1 MSVPPPSGPR
11 ASARAPA
18 PDPGAGATAAAA
30 TTTARMPATSAR
42 PDSRPVPSLAAGRS
56 DAGAPDAGRPRP
68 GRRVRGRVAALLP
81 RRSDLAEVRRD
92 PRRDLLAGLTV
103 AIVALPLALGFG
115 VSSGLGAEAGLA
127 TAVVAGAL
135 AAIFGGSNLQVS
147 GPTGAMTVVLVPIV
161 AEHGPSGV
169 LTVGL
174 IAGVLLVALAALR
187 AGAYMR
193 YVPAPVV
200 EGFTLGIA
208 CVIGLQQIPNALGV
222 AKSDGDRVLVVA
234 WRAFEE
240 FAAAPNWTAVALAA
254 AVAAVMLTGARLRP
268 TVPFSVIAVAVA
280 TVVAQLAHLDAAPP
294 IGDLPSGLS
303 APSPAFLDLGSLGS
317 LLAPA
322 VAVAAL
328 AALESL
334 LSASVA
340 DGMTVGQRHDPD
352 RELFGQGL
360 ANIAA
365 PLFGGVP
372 ATGAIA
378 RTAVNVRSGAG
389 SRLAS
394 LTHAAVLAVIVF
406 TAAPLVSRIPLAALA
421 GVLIATA
428 IRMVEVGSLRAMAR
442 ATRSDAAVLVLT
454 AAATLVLDLVRAVI
468 VGLAVAGVL
477 ALRAVAGQARL
488 DQLPLDRDDHT
499 AEEHALL
506 AEHIVA
512 YRIDGPLFFAA
523 AHRFLLELTEVAD
536 VRVVILRMSRVSTVD
551 ATGALVLK
559 DVVDK
564 LGRRGI
570 VVMASGIRRGQRQA
584 LDSVGAL
591 APLRHEGREYAT
603 TPEAI
608 RGARQYL
615 ERSGVLPPPAPDV
628 PHPLGTGSCPPR
640 ADGVE
645 G

>member
-1 MSVPPPSGPR
+1 V
-11 ASARAPA
+11 SAVLGRVW
-18 PDPGAGATAAAA
+18 
-30 TTTARMPATSAR
+30 
-42 PDSRPVPSLAAGRS
+42 SRVGSLL
-56 DAGAPDAGRPRP
+56 P
-68 GRRVRGRVAALLP
+68 GRA
-81 RRSDLAEVRRD
+81 DLADMGRD

-127 TAVVAGAL
+127 TAVIAGAL
-135 AAIFGGSNLQVS
+135 AAVFGGSNLQVS

-161 AEHGPSGV
+161 AAHGPAGV

-174 IAGVLLVALAALR
+174 MAGLMLVGLAALR
-187 AGAYMR
+187 AGKYMQ

-208 CVIGLQQIPNALGV
+208 CVIGLQQVPNALGV
-222 AKSDGDRVLVVA
+222 AKPEGDRVLVVT
-234 WRAFEE
+234 WRAVEE
-240 FAAAPNWTAVALAA
+240 FAKNPNWTAVGFSA
-254 AVAAVMLTGARLRP
+254 AVAAVMLAGARWRP
-268 TVPFSVIAVAVA
+268 TIPFSILAVIAA
-280 TVVAQLAHLDAAPP
+280 TVVAQAAGLDAATP
-294 IGDLPSGLS
+294 IGKLPSGLP
-303 APSPAFLDLGSLGS
+303 APSLGFLDLSALGS

-340 DGMTVGQRHDPD
+340 DGMTVGQKHDPD

-378 RTAVNVRSGAG
+378 RTAVNVRTGAG
-389 SRLAS
+389 SRLAA
-394 LTHAAVLAVIVF
+394 LIHAAILAVIVF
-406 TAAPLVSRIPLAALA
+406 AAAPLVSKIPLAALA
-421 GVLIATA
+421 GVLLATA
-428 IRMVEVGSLRAMAR
+428 IRMVEVGSLRAMVR
-442 ATRSDAAVLVLT
+442 ATRSDALILVLT
-454 AAATLVLDLVRAVI
+454 AVATLALDLVYAVI
-468 VGLAVAGVL
+468 LGLVVAGVL
-477 ALRAVAGQARL
+477 ALRAVARQVRL
-488 DQLPLDRDDHT
+488 DQVPLDRGDHS

-536 VRVVILRMSRVSTVD
+536 VRVVILRMSRVTTMD

-559 DVVDK
+559 DAVGK
-564 LGRRGI
+564 LNRRGI
-570 VVMASGIRRGQRQA
+570 VVLTSGIRPGQRQV

-591 APLRHEGREYAT
+591 DLLRREGREYAT
-603 TPEAI
+603 TPDAI
-608 RGARQYL
+608 QGARTYL
-615 ERSGVLPPPAPDV
+615 ECAGVMPAIPAPKTATTSEEAV
-628 PHPLGTGSCPPR
+628 R
-640 ADGVE
+640 
-645 G
+645 

>member
-1 MSVPPPSGPR
+1 M
-11 ASARAPA
+11 
-18 PDPGAGATAAAA
+18 
-30 TTTARMPATSAR
+30 TTAFSRAWAR
-42 PDSRPVPSLAAGRS
+42 IV
-56 DAGAPDAGRPRP
+56 
-68 GRRVRGRVAALLP
+68 VLLP
-81 RRSDLAEVRRD
+81 NRADLAEMRRD

-135 AAIFGGSNLQVS
+135 AAVFGGSNLQVS

-161 AEHGPSGV
+161 GRYGPTGV

-174 IAGVLLVALAALR
+174 MAGVMLVGLAVLR
-187 AGAYMR
+187 AGKYMQ

-222 AKSDGDRVLVVA
+222 PKPEGDRVLVVT
-234 WRAFEE
+234 WRAAEE
-240 FAAAPNWTAVALAA
+240 FAKHPNWTAVGLAV
-254 AVAAVMLTGARLRP
+254 AVAAVMLLGARWRP
-268 TVPFSVIAVAVA
+268 TVPFSIVAVIAA
-280 TVVAQLAHLDAAPP
+280 TTVAQLAHLDAAEP
-294 IGDLPSGLS
+294 IGDLPSGLPV
-303 APSPAFLDLGSLGS
+303 PSLSFLDLGSLGT

-340 DGMTVGQRHDPD
+340 DGMTVGQQHDPD
-352 RELFGQGL
+352 RELLGQGL

-378 RTAVNVRSGAG
+378 RTAVNVRTGAS
-389 SRLAS
+389 SRLAA
-394 LTHAAVLAVIVF
+394 LTHAAVLALIVF
-406 TAAPLVSRIPLAALA
+406 AAAPLVSRIPLAALA
-421 GVLIATA
+421 GVLLATA
-428 IRMVEVGSLRAMAR
+428 IRMVEVGSLKAMAT
-442 ATRSDAAVLVLT
+442 ATRSDALILVLT
-454 AAATLVLDLVRAVI
+454 AVATLALDLVYAVI
-468 VGLAVAGVL
+468 IGLVVAGAL
-477 ALRAVAGQARL
+477 ALRAVAKQARF
-488 DQLPLDRDDHT
+488 DQVPLDRGDHS

-536 VRVVILRMSRVSTVD
+536 VRAVILRMSRVSTMD

-559 DVVDK
+559 DAVEK
-564 LGRRGI
+564 LQRRGI
-570 VVMASGIRRGQRQA
+570 AVFASGIRPGQRQV

-591 APLRHEGREYAT
+591 ELLRHEGREYAG
-603 TPEAI
+603 TPDAI
-608 RGARQYL
+608 RAARDHL
-615 ERSGVLPPPAPDV
+615 ETAGVLPAPLV
-628 PHPLGTGSCPPR
+628 HKPR
-640 ADGVE
+640 TAGE
-645 G
+645 EALR

>member
-1 MSVPPPSGPR
+1 MSAFLGR
-11 ASARAPA
+11 AWARIALLLPARA
-18 PDPGAGATAAAA
+18 
-30 TTTARMPATSAR
+30 
-42 PDSRPVPSLAAGRS
+42 
-56 DAGAPDAGRPRP
+56 
-68 GRRVRGRVAALLP
+68 
-81 RRSDLAEVRRD
+81 DLAEMGRD

-135 AAIFGGSNLQVS
+135 AAVFGGSNLQVS

-161 AEHGPSGV
+161 GQYGPTGV
-169 LTVGL
+169 LAVGL
-174 IAGVLLVALAALR
+174 MAGVMLVTLAAVK
-187 AGAYMR
+187 AGRYMQ

-222 AKSDGDRVLVVA
+222 PKPEGDRVLVVT

-240 FAAAPNWTAVALAA
+240 FAKSPNWTAVAFAV
-254 AVAAVMLTGARLRP
+254 AVAAVMLVGARWRP
-268 TVPFSVIAVAVA
+268 TVPFSIVAVIAA
-280 TVVAQLAHLDAAPP
+280 TVVAQAAGLDAAEP
-294 IGDLPSGLS
+294 IGDLPSGLP
-303 APSPAFLDLGSLGS
+303 APSLSFLDLGALGS

-340 DGMTVGQRHDPD
+340 DGMTVGQQHDPD

-378 RTAVNVRSGAG
+378 RTAVNVRTGAS
-389 SRLAS
+389 SRLAA
-394 LTHAAVLAVIVF
+394 LTHAAILAVIVF
-406 TAAPLVSRIPLAALA
+406 AAAPLVSKIPLAALA
-421 GVLIATA
+421 GVLLATA
-428 IRMVEVGSLRAMAR
+428 IRMVEVGSLRAMAK
-442 ATRSDAAVLVLT
+442 ATRSDAVILVLT
-454 AAATLVLDLVRAVI
+454 AVATLALDLVYAVI
-468 VGLAVAGVL
+468 IGLVVAGAL
-477 ALRAVAGQARL
+477 ALRAVAKQARF
-488 DQLPLDRDDHT
+488 DQVPLDRGDHS

-536 VRVVILRMSRVSTVD
+536 VRVVILRMSRVSTMD

-559 DVVDK
+559 DAVEK
-564 LGRRGI
+564 LRRRGI
-570 VVMASGIRRGQRQA
+570 LVLASGIRPGQRQV

-591 APLRHEGREYAT
+591 ELLRHEGREYAT

-608 RGARQYL
+608 RGARSHL
-615 ERSGVLPPPAPDV
+615 ECAGLLPAGPVPKPRTADEEVL
-628 PHPLGTGSCPPR
+628 R
-640 ADGVE
+640 
-645 G
+645 

>member
-1 MSVPPPSGPR
+1 MTSGIGR
-11 ASARAPA
+11 AWARI
-18 PDPGAGATAAAA
+18 
-30 TTTARMPATSAR
+30 S
-42 PDSRPVPSLAAGRS
+42 S
-56 DAGAPDAGRPRP
+56 
-68 GRRVRGRVAALLP
+68 LLP
-81 RRSDLAEVRRD
+81 TRTDLAEMRRD

-135 AAIFGGSNLQVS
+135 AALFGGSNLQVS

-161 AEHGPSGV
+161 GQYGPTGV

-174 IAGVLLVALAALR
+174 MAGLMLVALAALR
-187 AGAYMR
+187 AGKYMQ

-200 EGFTLGIA
+200 EGFSLGIA

-222 AKSDGDRVLVVA
+222 PKPEGDRVLVVT
-234 WRAFEE
+234 WRAIEE
-240 FAAAPNWTAVALAA
+240 FAKAPNWTAVGFAV
-254 AVAAVMLTGARLRP
+254 AVAAVMLVGARWRP
-268 TVPFSVIAVAVA
+268 TVPFSILAVIAA
-280 TVVAQLAHLDAAPP
+280 TVVAQAAGLDAAKP
-294 IGDLPSGLS
+294 IGNLPSGLP
-303 APSPAFLDLGSLGS
+303 APSLSFLDPGALGSLM
-317 LLAPA
+317 APA

-340 DGMTVGQRHDPD
+340 DGMTVGQKHDPD

-378 RTAVNVRSGAG
+378 RTAVNVRTGAG
-389 SRLAS
+389 SRLAA
-394 LTHAAVLAVIVF
+394 LTHAAILAAIVF
-406 TAAPLVSRIPLAALA
+406 AAAPLVSKIPLAALA
-421 GVLIATA
+421 GVLLATA
-428 IRMVEVGSLRAMAR
+428 IRMVEVGSLKAMAK
-442 ATRSDAAVLVLT
+442 ATRSDAVILVLT
-454 AAATLVLDLVRAVI
+454 AVATLALDLVYAVI
-468 VGLAVAGVL
+468 IGLVVAGAL
-477 ALRAVAGQARL
+477 ALRAVAKQARL
-488 DQLPLDRDDHT
+488 DQVPLDRGDHS

-512 YRIDGPLFFAA
+512 YRIDGPLSFAA

-536 VRVVILRMSRVSTVD
+536 VRVVILRMSRVSTMD

-559 DVVDK
+559 DAVEK
-564 LGRRGI
+564 LKRRGI
-570 VVMASGIRRGQRQA
+570 LVLASGIRPGQRQV

-591 APLRHEGREYAT
+591 DPLRHDGREYAT

-608 RGARQYL
+608 RGAREHL
-615 ERSGVLPPPAPDV
+615 ECAGILPALPIQQTATSSEEA
-628 PHPLGTGSCPPR
+628 LR
-640 ADGVE
+640 
-645 G
+645 

>member
-1 MSVPPPSGPR
+1 MTSQISRVW
-11 ASARAPA
+11 ARIA
-18 PDPGAGATAAAA
+18 
-30 TTTARMPATSAR
+30 
-42 PDSRPVPSLAAGRS
+42 LLL
-56 DAGAPDAGRPRP
+56 P
-68 GRRVRGRVAALLP
+68 GRA
-81 RRSDLAEVRRD
+81 DLAEMRRD

-115 VSSGLGAEAGLA
+115 VSSGLGAKAGLA

-135 AAIFGGSNLQVS
+135 AAVFGGSNLQVS

-161 AEHGPSGV
+161 GQYGSGGV

-174 IAGVLLVALAALR
+174 MAGVMLVALAALK
-187 AGAYMR
+187 AGKYMQ

-222 AKSDGDRVLVVA
+222 RKPEGDQVLVVT
-234 WRAFEE
+234 WRAIAE
-240 FAAAPNWTAVALAA
+240 FAKAPNWTAVGF
-254 AVAAVMLTGARLRP
+254 AVTVAVVMLVGARLRP
-268 TVPFSVIAVAVA
+268 TIPFSIVAVIAA
-280 TVVAQLAHLDAAPP
+280 TITAQLAHLDAATP
-294 IGDLPSGLS
+294 IGDLPSGLPV
-303 APSPAFLDLGSLGS
+303 PSLAFLNPGSLGT

-340 DGMTVGQRHDPD
+340 DGMTVGQKHDPD

-378 RTAVNVRSGAG
+378 RTAVNVRTGAS
-389 SRLAS
+389 SRLAA
-394 LTHAAVLAVIVF
+394 LTHAAILAVIVF
-406 TAAPLVSRIPLAALA
+406 AAAPLVSRIPLAALA
-421 GVLIATA
+421 GVLLATA
-428 IRMVEVGSLRAMAR
+428 IRMVEVGSLKAMAR
-442 ATRSDAAVLVLT
+442 ATRSDAVILTLT
-454 AAATLVLDLVRAVI
+454 AAATLALDLVYAVI
-468 VGLAVAGVL
+468 IGLVVAGAL
-477 ALRAVAGQARL
+477 ALRAVAKQARF
-488 DQLPLDRDDHT
+488 DQVPLDRGDHS

-536 VRVVILRMSRVSTVD
+536 VRVVILRMSRVSTMD

-559 DVVDK
+559 DAVQK
-564 LGRRGI
+564 LHRRGI
-570 VVMASGIRRGQRQA
+570 TVLASGIRPGQRQV

-591 APLRHEGREYAT
+591 DLLRCEGREHAT

-608 RGARQYL
+608 RAARDHL
-615 ERSGVLPPPAPDV
+615 ETAGVLTALPV
-628 PHPLGTGSCPPR
+628 PTPR
-640 ADGVE
+640 TSTEEAQR
-645 G
+645 

>member
-1 MSVPPPSGPR
+1 M
-11 ASARAPA
+11 
-18 PDPGAGATAAAA
+18 
-30 TTTARMPATSAR
+30 
-42 PDSRPVPSLAAGRS
+42 GRN
-56 DAGAPDAGRPRP
+56 
-68 GRRVRGRVAALLP
+68 
-81 RRSDLAEVRRD
+81 

-135 AAIFGGSNLQVS
+135 AAVFGGSNLQVS

-161 AEHGPSGV
+161 TQYGPGGV

-174 IAGVLLVALAALR
+174 LAGLMLVALALAR
-187 AGAYMR
+187 AGRYMQ

-208 CVIGLQQIPNALGV
+208 CVIGLQQVPNALGV
-222 AKSDGDRVLVVA
+222 AKPEGDKVLVVT
-234 WRAFEE
+234 WRAVEAFVK
-240 FAAAPNWTAVALAA
+240 APNWTAVALAG
-254 AVAAVMLTGARLRP
+254 AVAAVMLLGARWRP
-268 TVPFSVIAVAVA
+268 TVPFSILAVIGA
-280 TVVAQLAHLDAAPP
+280 TVVAQVCHLDAARP
-294 IGDLPSGLS
+294 IGDLPAGLP
-303 APSPAFLDLGSLGS
+303 APSLSFLDFGALGS

-340 DGMTVGQRHDPD
+340 DGMTVGQKHDPD
-352 RELFGQGL
+352 KELFGQGV
-360 ANIAA
+360 ANLAA

-378 RTAVNVRSGAG
+378 RTAVNVRTGAS
-389 SRLAS
+389 SRLAA
-394 LTHAAVLAVIVF
+394 LVHAAILAAIVF

-442 ATRSDAAVLVLT
+442 ATRSDALVLVLT
-454 AAATLVLDLVRAVI
+454 AVATVALDLVYAVVI
-468 VGLAVAGVL
+468 GLLVAGTL
-477 ALRAVAGQARL
+477 ALRAVAKQARL
-488 DQLPLDRDDHT
+488 DEVPLKTDLPGDHS
-499 AEEHALL
+499 AEEHALP

-523 AHRFLLELTEVAD
+523 AHRFLLELSEVAD
-536 VRVVILRMSRVSTVD
+536 VRVVILRMSRVTTMD

-559 DVVDK
+559 DAVTK
-564 LGRRGI
+564 LNRRGI
-570 VVMASGIRRGQRQA
+570 TVLASGIRSGQRRV

-591 APLRHEGREYAT
+591 GLLRAATGDDYAT

-608 RGARQYL
+608 AAARAHLHGA
-615 ERSGVLPPPAPDV
+615 GVLPIPAQSSEPAPTSV
-628 PHPLGTGSCPPR
+628 ITEESPR
-640 ADGVE
+640 
-645 G
+645 

>member
-1 MSVPPPSGPR
+1 M
-11 ASARAPA
+11 
-18 PDPGAGATAAAA
+18 
-30 TTTARMPATSAR
+30 
-42 PDSRPVPSLAAGRS
+42 
-56 DAGAPDAGRPRP
+56 
-68 GRRVRGRVAALLP
+68 LP
-81 RRSDLAEVRRD
+81 RRTDVAQLRRS

-135 AAIFGGSNLQVS
+135 AAVFGGSNLQVS

-169 LTVGL
+169 LAVGL
-174 IAGVLLVALAALR
+174 MAGVLLVALAALR
-187 AGAYMR
+187 AGKYMR

-208 CVIGLQQIPNALGV
+208 CVIALQQLPDALGV
-222 AKSDGDRVLVVA
+222 AKPEGERVLVVA
-234 WRAFEE
+234 WRALRE
-240 FAAAPNWTAVALAA
+240 FAQHPNWTAVALALS
-254 AVAAVMLTGARLRP
+254 VAAVMLLGARRWP
-268 TVPFSVIAVAVA
+268 KVPFSILAVIAATAVA
-280 TVVAQLAHLDAAPP
+280 QFAGLDGARP
-294 IGDLPSGLS
+294 IGDLPSGLP
-303 APSPAFLDLGSLGS
+303 APSLAFLDLSALGS
-317 LLAPA
+317 LLTPA

-378 RTAVNVRSGAG
+378 RTAVNVRTGAS
-389 SRLAS
+389 SRLS
-394 LTHAAVLAVIVF
+394 SFTHAVVLAVIVF
-406 TAAPLVSRIPLAALA
+406 TLAPLVSRIPLAALA
-421 GVLIATA
+421 GVLLATA
-428 IRMVEVGSLRAMAR
+428 VRMVEVGSLRAMAR
-442 ATRSDAAVLVLT
+442 ATRSDALILVLT
-454 AAATLVLDLVRAVI
+454 AVATLALDLVYAVVI
-468 VGLAVAGVL
+468 GLVVAGAL
-477 ALRAVAGQARL
+477 ALRAVAKQARL
-488 DQLPLDRDDHT
+488 DQVPLDHGDHS

-523 AHRFLLELTEVAD
+523 AHRFLLELAETSD
-536 VRVVILRMSRVSTVD
+536 VQVVILRMSRVTTVD

-559 DVVDK
+559 DVVEK
-564 LGRRGI
+564 LNRRGI
-570 VVMASGIRRGQRQA
+570 VVMASGIRSGQRRV
-584 LDSVGAL
+584 LESVGAL
-591 APLRHEGREYAT
+591 DLLRPAGREYAT

-608 RGARQYL
+608 RGARTHL
-615 ERSGVLPPPAPDV
+615 EGAGLLPPRPARV
-628 PHPLGTGSCPPR
+628 SGTV
-640 ADGVE
+640 ATETEQAV
-645 G
+645 

>member
-1 MSVPPPSGPR
+1 M
-11 ASARAPA
+11 
-18 PDPGAGATAAAA
+18 AA
-30 TTTARMPATSAR
+30 
-42 PDSRPVPSLAAGRS
+42 
-56 DAGAPDAGRPRP
+56 
-68 GRRVRGRVAALLP
+68 
-81 RRSDLAEVRRD
+81 RRD
-92 PRRDLLAGLTV
+92 PKRDLLAGLTV

-135 AAIFGGSNLQVS
+135 AAVFGGSNLQVS

-161 AEHGPSGV
+161 AQHGPGGV

-174 IAGVLLVALAALR
+174 IAGVMLIGLALAR
-187 AGAYMR
+187 AGRYMQ

-208 CVIGLQQIPNALGV
+208 GVIGLQQVPNALGV
-222 AKSDGDRVLVVA
+222 PKPDGDQVLVVT
-234 WRAFEE
+234 WRAVAS
-240 FAAAPNWTAVALAA
+240 FAEAPNWTAVALAA
-254 AVAAVMLTGARLRP
+254 AVAAVMLLGARWRP
-268 TVPFSVIAVAVA
+268 AIPFSILAVIGA
-280 TVVAQLAHLDAAPP
+280 TVVAQVFHLDAARP
-294 IGDLPSGLS
+294 IGDLPAGLP
-303 APSPAFLDLGSLGS
+303 APSLSFLDPGALGS

-340 DGMTVGQRHDPD
+340 DGMTVGQKHDPD

-378 RTAVNVRSGAG
+378 RTAVNVRTGAG

-394 LTHAAVLAVIVF
+394 LVHAAVLAVIVF
-406 TAAPLVSRIPLAALA
+406 AAAPLVSRIPLAALA

-442 ATRSDAAVLVLT
+442 ATRSDAIVLVLT
-454 AAATLVLDLVRAVI
+454 AAATLALDLVYAVLI
-468 VGLAVAGVL
+468 GLAVAGAL
-477 ALRAVAGQARL
+477 ALRAVAKQARL
-488 DQLPLDRDDHT
+488 HQVPIAADVSGDHS

-523 AHRFLLELTEVAD
+523 AHRFLLELAEVAD
-536 VRVVILRMSRVSTVD
+536 VRVVILRMSRVSTID

-559 DVVDK
+559 DAVTK
-564 LGRRGI
+564 LHRRGI
-570 VVMASGIRRGQRQA
+570 TVLASGIRPGQRQV

-591 APLRHEGREYAT
+591 ELLRHEGRDFAT

-608 RGARQYL
+608 AAARAHLHGAGLLSVPEQSSVPVQPSVPVQKNAMTSQ
-615 ERSGVLPPPAPDV
+615 EEPA
-628 PHPLGTGSCPPR
+628 R
-640 ADGVE
+640 
-645 G
+645 

>member
-1 MSVPPPSGPR
+1 MST
-11 ASARAPA
+11 ASNTAFAR
-18 PDPGAGATAAAA
+18 
-30 TTTARMPATSAR
+30 S
-42 PDSRPVPSLAAGRS
+42 
-56 DAGAPDAGRPRP
+56 
-68 GRRVRGRVAALLP
+68 VRGRIASLLP
-81 RRSDLAEVRRD
+81 SRSDLTRMRRD

-135 AAIFGGSNLQVS
+135 AALFGGSDLQVS

-161 AEHGPSGV
+161 GRHGP
-169 LTVGL
+169 
-174 IAGVLLVALAALR
+174 AGVLAVGLMAGVMLVALAALR
-187 AGAYMR
+187 TGKYMQ

-208 CVIGLQQIPNALGV
+208 CVIGLQQVPNALGV
-222 AKSDGDRVLVVA
+222 AKPEGDRVLVVT
-234 WRAFEE
+234 WRAVEE
-240 FAAAPNWTAVALAA
+240 FAKTPNWTAVGLAV
-254 AVAAVMLTGARLRP
+254 AVAAVMLAGARWRP
-268 TVPFSVIAVAVA
+268 TIPFSVLAVIAA
-280 TVVAQLAHLDAAPP
+280 TVVAQAARLDAAEP
-294 IGDLPSGLS
+294 IGDLPSGLP
-303 APSPAFLDLGSLGS
+303 APSLSFLDLGSLGS

-340 DGMTVGQRHDPD
+340 DGMTVGQKHDPD

-378 RTAVNVRSGAG
+378 RTAVNVRTGAS
-389 SRLAS
+389 SRLAAF
-394 LTHAAVLAVIVF
+394 THAAVLAVIVF
-406 TAAPLVSRIPLAALA
+406 VAAPLVAKIPLAALA
-421 GVLIATA
+421 GVLLATA
-428 IRMVEVGSLRAMAR
+428 IRMVEVGSLKAMAR
-442 ATRSDAAVLVLT
+442 ATRSDAVILVLT
-454 AAATLVLDLVRAVI
+454 AVATLALDLVYAVI
-468 VGLAVAGVL
+468 LGLVVAGALALGAVA
-477 ALRAVAGQARL
+477 RQARL
-488 DQLPLDRDDHT
+488 DQMPLDRGDHT

-536 VRVVILRMSRVSTVD
+536 VRVVVLRMSRVSTMD

-559 DVVDK
+559 DAVEK
-564 LGRRGI
+564 LNRRGI
-570 VVMASGIRRGQRQA
+570 LVLASGIRPGQRQV
-584 LDSVGAL
+584 LESVGAL
-591 APLRHEGREYAT
+591 ELLRHEGRDHAT
-603 TPEAI
+603 TPEALEA
-608 RGARQYL
+608 ARNHL
-615 ERSGVLPPPAPDV
+615 EHAGVLPAQPA
-628 PHPLGTGSCPPR
+628 
-640 ADGVE
+640 AE
-645 G
+645 A

>member
-1 MSVPPPSGPR
+1 MTSVL
-11 ASARAPA
+11 
-18 PDPGAGATAAAA
+18 
-30 TTTARMPATSAR
+30 
-42 PDSRPVPSLAAGRS
+42 SRGRS
-56 DAGAPDAGRPRP
+56 RI
-68 GRRVRGRVAALLP
+68 VSLLP
-81 RRSDLAEVRRD
+81 SRADLAGMGRS

-127 TAVVAGAL
+127 TAVIAGAL
-135 AAIFGGSNLQVS
+135 AALFGGSDLQVS

-161 AEHGPSGV
+161 ARYGASGV

-174 IAGVLLVALAALR
+174 MAGLMLVALAVLR
-187 AGAYMR
+187 AGKYMR

-222 AKSDGDRVLVVA
+222 AQPEGDRVLVVA
-234 WRAFEE
+234 WRALEE
-240 FAAAPNWTAVALAA
+240 FVRHPNWTALGCAA
-254 AVAAVMLTGARLRP
+254 AVAAVMLVGARWRP
-268 TVPFSVIAVAVA
+268 TVPVSILAVTAA
-280 TVVAQLAHLDAAPP
+280 TVVVQVAGLDGARP
-294 IGDLPSGLS
+294 IGDLPSGLP
-303 APSPAFLDLGSLGS
+303 APSLAFLDPGALGS

-340 DGMTVGQRHDPD
+340 DGMTVGRQHDPD

-378 RTAVNVRSGAG
+378 RTAVNVRTGAG
-389 SRLAS
+389 SRLSS
-394 LTHAAVLAVIVF
+394 LSHAAVLAIIVF
-406 TAAPLVSRIPLAALA
+406 AAAPLVSRIPLAALA
-421 GVLIATA
+421 GVLLATA
-428 IRMVEVGSLRAMAR
+428 VRMVEVGSLRAMMK
-442 ATRSDAAVLVLT
+442 ATRSDAVILALT
-454 AAATLVLDLVRAVI
+454 ALATLALDLVQAVVI
-468 VGLAVAGVL
+468 GLLVAGAL
-477 ALRAVAGQARL
+477 ALRAVARQARL
-488 DQLPLDRDDHT
+488 DQVPLERGDLPQALGCARAGET
-499 AEEHALL
+499 PSGEEHALL

-512 YRIDGPLFFAA
+512 YRIDGPLFFAG
-523 AHRFLLELTEVAD
+523 AHRFLLELSEVAD
-536 VRVVILRMSRVSTVD
+536 VRVVILRMSRISTMD

-559 DVVDK
+559 DAVEK
-564 LGRRGI
+564 LNRRGI
-570 VVMASGIRRGQRQA
+570 VVLASGIRPGQRQV

-591 APLRHEGREYAT
+591 DLLRREGGEYAT

-608 RGARQYL
+608 RAAREHL
-615 ERSGVLPPPAPDV
+615 ETAGVLRPVDAPRPA
-628 PHPLGTGSCPPR
+628 HGIAQLRNS
-640 ADGVE
+640 
-645 G
+645 

>member
-1 MSVPPPSGPR
+1 M
-11 ASARAPA
+11 
-18 PDPGAGATAAAA
+18 
-30 TTTARMPATSAR
+30 
-42 PDSRPVPSLAAGRS
+42 L
-56 DAGAPDAGRPRP
+56 
-68 GRRVRGRVAALLP
+68 GRVGARIAALLP
-81 RRSDLAEVRRD
+81 VRADLTEIRRD
-92 PRRDLLAGLTV
+92 PRRDLLAGLAV

-135 AAIFGGSNLQVS
+135 AALFGGSNLQVS

-161 AEHGPSGV
+161 GEYGPTGV

-174 IAGVLLVALAALR
+174 MAGVMLVALAALK
-187 AGAYMR
+187 AGRYMQ

-222 AKSDGDRVLVVA
+222 PKPDGDRVLVVT
-234 WRAFEE
+234 WRAIEE
-240 FAAAPNWTAVALAA
+240 FTKSPNWTALGFAV
-254 AVAAVMLTGARLRP
+254 AVAAVMLVGARWRP
-268 TVPFSVIAVAVA
+268 AVPFSILAVIAA
-280 TVVAQLAHLDAAPP
+280 TVVARAAGLDAAEP
-294 IGDLPSGLS
+294 IGDLPSGLP
-303 APSPAFLDLGSLGS
+303 APSLSFLDVGSLGT
-317 LLAPA
+317 LMAPA

-340 DGMTVGQRHDPD
+340 DGMTVGQKHDPD

-378 RTAVNVRSGAG
+378 RTAVNVRTGAG
-389 SRLAS
+389 SRLAA
-394 LTHAAVLAVIVF
+394 LTHAALLAVIVF
-406 TAAPLVSRIPLAALA
+406 AAAPLVSWIPLAALA
-421 GVLIATA
+421 GVLLATA
-428 IRMVEVGSLRAMAR
+428 IRMVEVGSLRAMAK
-442 ATRSDAAVLVLT
+442 ATRSDALILVLT
-454 AAATLVLDLVRAVI
+454 AVATLALDLVYAVI
-468 VGLAVAGVL
+468 IGLAVAGAL
-477 ALRAVAGQARL
+477 ALRAVAKQARF
-488 DQLPLDRDDHT
+488 DQVPLDRGDHS

-523 AHRFLLELTEVAD
+523 AHRFLLELTDIAD
-536 VRVVILRMSRVSTVD
+536 VRVVILRMSRVSTMD

-559 DVVDK
+559 DAVEK
-564 LGRRGI
+564 LRRRGI
-570 VVMASGIRRGQRQA
+570 VVLASGIRPGQRQV

-591 APLRHEGREYAT
+591 DLLRYEDPEGGQGREYAT

-608 RGARQYL
+608 RAARRHL
-615 ERSGVLPPPAPDV
+615 EKAGVLPALPAQK
-628 PHPLGTGSCPPR
+628 PR
-640 ADGVE
+640 TSSE
-645 G
+645 GALR

>member
-1 MSVPPPSGPR
+1 MTSGINRARARARIRSLLPSG
-11 ASARAPA
+11 A
-18 PDPGAGATAAAA
+18 
-30 TTTARMPATSAR
+30 
-42 PDSRPVPSLAAGRS
+42 
-56 DAGAPDAGRPRP
+56 
-68 GRRVRGRVAALLP
+68 
-81 RRSDLAEVRRD
+81 DLDQIRRD

-135 AAIFGGSNLQVS
+135 AAVFGGSNLQVS

-161 AEHGPSGV
+161 GRYGPTGV
-169 LTVGL
+169 LTVGVM
-174 IAGVLLVALAALR
+174 AGVMLVALAALR
-187 AGAYMR
+187 AGKYMQ

-222 AKSDGDRVLVVA
+222 PKPDGDRVLVVT
-234 WRAFEE
+234 WRAVEE
-240 FAAAPNWTAVALAA
+240 FAKAPDWTALAFA
-254 AVAAVMLTGARLRP
+254 VGVAAVMLAGVRWRP
-268 TVPFSVIAVAVA
+268 TVPFSIVAVIAA
-280 TVVAQLAHLDAAPP
+280 TIVAQAAGLDAAQP
-294 IGDLPSGLS
+294 IGALPAGLPV
-303 APSPAFLDLGSLGS
+303 PSLSFLDAGSLGT

-340 DGMTVGQRHDPD
+340 DGMTVGQKHDPD

-378 RTAVNVRSGAG
+378 RTAVNVRTGAS
-389 SRLAS
+389 SRLAA

-406 TAAPLVSRIPLAALA
+406 AAAPLVSKIPLAALA
-421 GVLIATA
+421 GVLLATA
-428 IRMVEVGSLRAMAR
+428 IRMVEVGSLRAMAK
-442 ATRSDAAVLVLT
+442 ATRSDAVILVLT
-454 AAATLVLDLVRAVI
+454 AVATLALDLVYAVI
-468 VGLAVAGVL
+468 IGLVVAGAL
-477 ALRAVAGQARL
+477 ALRAVAKQARL
-488 DQLPLDRDDHT
+488 DQVPLDQGDHS

-536 VRVVILRMSRVSTVD
+536 VRVVILRMSRVSTMD

-559 DVVDK
+559 DAVEK
-564 LGRRGI
+564 LNRRGI
-570 VVMASGIRRGQRQA
+570 LVLASGIRPGQRQV

-591 APLRHEGREYAT
+591 QLLRDEGGEYAT

-608 RGARQYL
+608 RAARDHL
-615 ERSGVLPPPAPDV
+615 ENAGVLPAIPAP
-628 PHPLGTGSCPPR
+628 GTGRTPGPKSGPKSEEAVR
-640 ADGVE
+640 
-645 G
+645 